1 MVGDVKED
9 SVEEVCFF
17 SREGLFLC
25 LGDIAGRGAKSPY
38 IRILLHDMGTRIRGM
53 IESIGKEEECGHGI
67 RRNRRSDTGLSIA
80 ESRSMRRPRFGHSSI
95 SILNYFYNRF
105 VVFNYGRSRLESS

>member
-1 MVGDVKED
+1 MAGDVKED

-38 IRILLHDMGTRIRGM
+38 IRILLHDMGSRIRGM
-53 IESIGKEEECGHGI
+53 IESIGKEEECGHDI
-67 RRNRRSDTGLSIA
+67 RMKQAVKYGLIDSGVALLHASQIW
-80 ESRSMRRPRFGHSSI
+80 P
-95 SILNYFYNRF
+95 ILYFHTELF
-105 VVFNYGRSRLESS
+105 L